1 MNKMSLILLLLCLP
15 IRVWSQ
21 KKHAV
26 VTYAANKFKVQ
37 VYNSSWD
44 KENDIV
50 VNIEQLEGSPTA
62 ENYHTTGALRSTYIT
77 SDGSKMYFSLY
88 HLPVES
94 ATDSIKWTALFM
106 YEFATRKISRI
117 LELPL
122 TMYVPWE
129 LNEARNTILLYDY
142 NEGWIKEMNLKSM
155 KSKQL
160 FPATL
165 HSGNYQLISDSSSCS
180 FIYVYRDSIYKTDYH
195 FLTEQSKS
203 NVLFNYPDYSGYR
216 NGNLLVYSLPGKGNL
231 TYLITPQRRHIK
243 SIPRTNDYA
252 AWKDDNH
259 LYITEE
265 NALCLYN
272 LKLEMVKS
280 FYVEKPFVMQTL
292 ENELLIAYTKNK
304 ERRFAIVDSNLT
316 TLTELPEVYDNF
328 IQLITTF
335 TQP

>member
-1 MNKMSLILLLLCLP
+1 MPLILLLLCIPLFG
-15 IRVWSQ
+15 WSQ

-37 VYNSSWD
+37 VYNNYWE

-50 VNIEQLEGSPTA
+50 VSIAVLNGTPTA
-62 ENYHTTGALRSTYIT
+62 ENYHTTGALRSAYIT

-88 HLPVES
+88 HLPAES
-94 ATDSIKWTALFM
+94 ETDSIKWTALFM
-106 YEFATRKISRI
+106 YEFATKKISRI

-129 LNEARNTILLYDY
+129 LNEARNTLLLYDY
-142 NEGWIKEMNLKSM
+142 NEGWVKEISLS
-155 KSKQL
+155 SKESKRL
-160 FPATL
+160 FPTTL
-165 HSGNYQLISDSSSCS
+165 HSGNYQLISDTTLCS
-180 FIYVYRDSIYKTDYH
+180 FIYVFRESIYKTDYS

-203 NVLFNYPDYSGYR
+203 SVLFNYPDYSGYR
-216 NGNLLVYSLPGKGNL
+216 NGNLLVFSLPGKGNL
-231 TYLITPQRRHIK
+231 TYLITPQRKYIK

-280 FYVEKPFVMQTL
+280 FYVEQPFVLQTL

-335 TQP
+335 TQL

>member
-1 MNKMSLILLLLCLP
+1 MPLTLLLLCLP
-15 IRVWSQ
+15 LLVWSQ

-26 VTYAANKFKVQ
+26 VTYAVNKFKVQ
-37 VYNSSWD
+37 VYSSTWE

-50 VNIEQLEGSPTA
+50 VNIADLKGSPTA
-62 ENYHTTGALRSTYIT
+62 ENYHTTGALRSTYIS

-88 HLPVES
+88 YLPSE
-94 ATDSIKWTALFM
+94 TDADTLKWTALFM
-106 YEFATRKISRI
+106 YEFATKKINRI
-117 LELPL
+117 AELPL
-122 TMYVPWE
+122 SMYVPWE
-129 LNEARNTILLYDY
+129 LNEARNTVLLYDY
-142 NEGWIKEMNLKSM
+142 NEGWVKEINLN
-155 KSKQL
+155 SKENKRL

-165 HSGNYQLISDSSSCS
+165 HSGNYQLLSDSSRYS

-195 FLTEQSKS
+195 FLTGQTKNS
-203 NVLFNYPDYSGYR
+203 VLFNYADYSGYR

-231 TYLITPQRRHIK
+231 TYLITPQRRHVK

-259 LYITEE
+259 LYITEG
-265 NALCLYN
+265 NSLCLYN

-280 FYVEKPFVMQTL
+280 FYVEKPFVLQTL

-304 ERRFAIVDSNLT
+304 ERRFAIVDNNLT
-316 TLTELPEVYDNF
+316 TLTELPEVHDNF

>member
-1 MNKMSLILLLLCLP
+1 MNKIPLILLLLCLP
-15 IRVWSQ
+15 LLVWSQ

-26 VTYAANKFKVQ
+26 VTYAVNKFKVQ
-37 VYNSSWD
+37 VYSSTWE

-50 VNIEQLEGSPTA
+50 VNIADLKGSPTA
-62 ENYHTTGALRSTYIT
+62 ENYHTTGALRSTYIS
-77 SDGSKMYFSLY
+77 SDGSRMYFSLY
-88 HLPVES
+88 YLPSE
-94 ATDSIKWTALFM
+94 TDADTVKWTALFM
-106 YEFATRKISRI
+106 YEFATKKINRVA
-117 LELPL
+117 ELPL

-129 LNEARNTILLYDY
+129 LNEARNTLLLYDY
-142 NEGWIKEMNLKSM
+142 NEGWVKEISLN
-155 KSKQL
+155 SKESKRL

-165 HSGNYQLISDSSSCS
+165 HSGNYQLLSDSTRYS

-195 FLTEQSKS
+195 LLTEQTKNS
-203 NVLFNYPDYSGYR
+203 VLFNYADYSGYR

-292 ENELLIAYTKNK
+292 ENELFIAYTKNK